1 MRSYKEIIKNLYN
14 YNKRY
19 IYNIYDYFYIERIKS
34 KLY

>member
-19 IYNIYDYFYIERIKS
+19 IYNINNYLYIGGIKS
-34 KLY
+34 RLY